1 MLSKKDLYK
10 TSEYWVEE
18 LQNEIYRQ
26 VTDYMQKYNLNQN
39 ELAEKWG
46 VSKGYVSQ
54 ILKGSCNFSLKK
66 LVELSLAL
74 EKAPIVQY
82 VPTDVYYEIEKISEY
97 MEQHMN
103 KPISISS
110 QVKTTLIKEQN
121 IQPVLMGSINPTPS
135 LTVIKNDNLLAA

>member
-26 VTDYMQKYNLNQN
+26 VINYMQKYNLNQN

-74 EKAPIVQY
+74 ERAPVLQY
-82 VPTDVYYEIEKISEY
+82 VSTDACYEIEKISNY
-97 MEQHMN
+97 MEEQMS
-103 KPISISS
+103 KPFTINTSIETTSIRHNMSSISI
-110 QVKTTLIKEQN
+110 T
-121 IQPVLMGSINPTPS
+121 INQKPT
-135 LTVIKNDNLLAA
+135 LTVVKNEELEAA

>member
-10 TSEYWVEE
+10 TSEYWVDE

-39 ELAEKWG
+39 ELADKWG

-74 EKAPIVQY
+74 ERAPVLQY
-82 VPTDVYYEIEKISEY
+82 VSTDAYYEMEKISNY
-97 MEQHMN
+97 MEEQMN
-103 KPISISS
+103 KPFSINTST
-110 QVKTTLIKEQN
+110 KTTSIRHN
-121 IQPVLMGSINPTPS
+121 MASICIPINPKPT
-135 LTVIKNDNLLAA
+135 LTVIKNEELNAA